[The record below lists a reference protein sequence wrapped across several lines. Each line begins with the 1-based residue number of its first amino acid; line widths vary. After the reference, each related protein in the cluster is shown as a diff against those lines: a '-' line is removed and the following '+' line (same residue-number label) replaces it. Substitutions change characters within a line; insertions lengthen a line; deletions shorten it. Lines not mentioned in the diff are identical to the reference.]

1 MDTTCGMCADV
12 CPVST
17 GGNRFTHPATCGPIK
32 KGCLIGKHWEGRVL
46 FKHSMAMRRLAT
58 AIALF
63 ALIMTMGARG
73 AAAELWSG
81 QGATT
86 GGSGLVRSE
95 PGYGSSV
102 VAELGGGAWVTVL
115 SGPYYDSEGLA
126 WYEVDAGGYLPEAE
140 LYGDESA
147 VADEAPAEEVYVEE
161 PVYEEAPAEE
171 YTPDWASAYDYDA
184 SNVYADGWVA
194 GTRGDGAVC
203 RDGASFDAN
212 VVGRLNDG
220 DWVGII
226 GDPVGEWQPVSCGGS
241 PAFVHASFVAFE
253 PPVVD
258 EPSDNGGGGDRGNGR
273 NDRGNGR
280 GNVESG
286 GGQYIVDFAMQYVG
300 YPYVYAGEGPN
311 AFDCSGFTMF
321 VFQNTMGIDITHD
334 MFTQIGMGHS
344 VSMDELQPG
353 DLVFF
358 GDTFRAG
365 LSHVGIYIGGG
376 QFVHAENEE
385 TGVVV
390 TDLNSDYYGS
400 RYYGAT
406 RLW

>member
-1 MDTTCGMCADV
+1 MLT
-12 CPVST
+12 
-17 GGNRFTHPATCGPIK
+17 FTLA
-32 KGCLIGKHWEGRVL
+32 L
-46 FKHSMAMRRLAT
+46 RRTAT
-58 AIALF
+58 AIALLL
-63 ALIMTMGARG
+63 LILSAGVPS
-73 AAAELWSG
+73 AAAEMYSG

-86 GGSGLVRSE
+86 SGAGLVRSE
-95 PGYGSSV
+95 PGYGAGV
-102 VAELGGGAWVTVL
+102 VAEIGSGAWVTIL

-126 WYEVDAGGYLPEAE
+126 WYEVDAGGFLPEGE
-140 LYGDESA
+140 LYPDEA
-147 VADEAPAEEVYVEE
+147 VVEPAPSEETWTEEVSVEDAPAED
-161 PVYEEAPAEE
+161 
-171 YTPDWASAYDYDA
+171 YTADWASAYDYDA
-184 SNVYADGWVA
+184 SNVYADAWVS

-241 PAFVHASFVAFE
+241 PAFIHASLLANHE
-253 PPVVD
+253 PAA
-258 EPSDNGGGGDRGNGR
+258 EESNGGGGGGRGNGR
-273 NDRGNGR
+273 NDRGEGEVN
-280 GNVESG
+280 SG
-286 GGQYIVDFAMQYVG
+286 PGQAIVDFAMQYVG

-321 VFQNTMGIDITHD
+321 VLQNTLGIDITHD
-334 MFTQIGMGHS
+334 MFTQIQMGRS

-358 GDTFRAG
+358 GDTFRPG

-390 TDLNSDYYGS
+390 TDINSEYYGS